1 MLDMHM
7 HSTSSDG
14 TYAPARL
21 ARKAREAGLTHMALT
36 DHDTVDGLAEARAE
50 AKSLGVA
57 FLGGLEISA
66 EYQPGT
72 MHILGYGFRE
82 DDPALLERLAEV
94 QRARAERN
102 PRIIRKLNDLGLD
115 ITLEE
120 VAAASGGGLLGR
132 PHFAQ
137 VLMEKGY
144 VATRQEAF
152 DAYLAKGRPAYVD
165 KVRLSPADSIAAIR
179 GAGGVAV
186 LAHPLQ
192 LKQDDDGV
200 AAIVEALVGEGLQ
213 GLECYYRNHTN
224 GDTEKF
230 LALARTHGLIA
241 TGGSDF
247 HGTNR
252 PGIALGTGEGR
263 LRVPPEC
270 WEGVVE
276 KLKESD

>member
-14 TYAPARL
+14 TYAPAL
-21 ARKAREAGLTHMALT
+21 LVHKAREAGLTHMALT
-36 DHDTVDGLAEARAE
+36 DHDTVDGLAEAREE
-50 AKSLGVA
+50 AAKEGVA

-72 MHILGYGFRE
+72 MHILGYGFDTNE
-82 DDPALLERLAEV
+82 PVLLERLEEV

-102 PRIIRKLNDLGLD
+102 PRIIRKLNELGLP

-120 VAAASGGGLLGR
+120 VAAASGGGQVGR

-137 VLMEKGY
+137 VLLDKGC
-144 VATRQEAF
+144 VASRQEAF
-152 DAYLAKGRPAYVD
+152 DRYLAKGCPAYVD
-165 KVRLSPADSIAAIR
+165 KFRLSPEDSIAAIR

-192 LKQDDDGV
+192 LKRDDEGV
-200 AAIVEALVGEGLQ
+200 EAIVRGLVDAGLQ
-213 GLECYYRNHTN
+213 GMECYYRNHTAA
-224 GDTEKF
+224 DTAKF
-230 LALARTHGLIA
+230 LALADKYGLVA

-252 PGIALGTGEGR
+252 PGIALGTGEGH
-263 LRVPPEC
+263 LNVPIEC
-270 WEGVVE
+270 WDSVVE
-276 KLKESD
+276 KLKGRD